1 MSNQQTF
8 MPETRE
14 RSGKRRRNTRKPFEV
29 WYRAKPHLLW
39 DLGSNWARFG
49 RYEYEAVAE
58 RVWRQKSSDPHFEY
72 EVRK

>member
-14 RSGKRRRNTRKPFEV
+14 RTGKRRSAARRPVEV
-29 WYRAKPHLLW
+29 WYRAKP
-39 DLGSNWARFG
+39 DLAWHFFREWTRWG
-49 RYEYEAVAE
+49 RYKDEATAE
-58 RVWRQKSSDPHFEY
+58 QVLRQKSTDPHFEY